1 MAFIAKTDWKQSD
14 LVETIEFNRINQ
26 GVVDNKTTLTNHIAD
41 KNNPHNVT
49 KAQIGLSDVDN
60 TSLASKP
67 TSRIYQKEVDKK
79 AYKNLSNVTAKDF
92 KNKAI
97 VAGIGGDIIPDNKLR
112 FNIQLTSEDNG
123 GISNSFIYAII
134 NNVIVAD
141 ALTSDTGQTM
151 IELEPGVYTSVTIK
165 VTPSNNRYEE
175 TNVTYDNINTYLGTS
190 QNITINLEKIPSIT
204 YGFTI
209 DATNSNPDTAI
220 VYTDDCAGWT
230 PIRGNNTDK
239 TINMGS
245 WANKWPLTAI
255 RPCLYKDGEVVAY
268 LNPNDYTKT
277 VDGADADITSGNAGD
292 VMIEF
297 PTIYYKVDAVK
308 DSSNVT
314 TSVKISVSDTE
325 QEGFDCYS
333 FYQIS
338 SADINTYPAPT
349 RKFDKLY
356 IGAYQSSV
364 IGSSTTLRSLS
375 ASGVEDTLT
384 YAKNSNGYSNTIPHP
399 MYKYGAPTNLSKL
412 RNSDWTLIKL
422 LFVLL
427 VKSLNSDDFCKLTY
441 IPTGG
446 SSSLPGLNPKPTYKF
461 IPSGW
466 GDQLGMFA
474 MEPNGKSEKFLGLE
488 NLYVKSYF
496 TYISDVNQSPV
507 GQNPSE
513 IYGQGKYIYPIYNKN
528 GRNRIT
534 NYDSLGFPNYTF
546 QGANVNRVDSIEQGY
561 TIRYYRPI
569 VDDPYMLFM
578 LTETNGVATTAT
590 YACDGLNVTNGYGN
604 ISSESYSVFG
614 VGGMREKSLTQT
626 NGREGLFSGYIVG
639 NGLAG
644 TGFDDYGKTSDAPDV
659 PMCYRLSTRYY
670 Y

>member
-1 MAFIAKTDWKQSD
+1 MAFIAKTDWEQND
-14 LVETIEFNRINQ
+14 LVETVEFNRIEL
-26 GVVDNKTTLTNHIAD
+26 GVQDNYTTIESHIAD
-41 KNNPHNVT
+41 TNNPHNDT
-49 KAQIGLSDVDN
+49 KDKIGLGNVDN
-60 TSLASKP
+60 TSAANKP
-67 TSRIYQKEVDKK
+67 TSRIYQKELDLK
-79 AYKNLSNVTAKDF
+79 ANKDLSNVTAKDF
-92 KNKAI
+92 KDKA
-97 VAGIGGDIIPDNKLR
+97 VNAGVGGDIIPDNKVR
-112 FNIQLTSEDNG
+112 FNINLTSEDND
-123 GISNSFIYAII
+123 GIANATVEVLI
-134 NNVIVAD
+134 NNTIID
-141 ALTSDTGQTM
+141 SIITDNLGNAL
-151 IELEPGVYTSVTIK
+151 IELEIDTDNTID
-165 VTPSNNRYEE
+165 VVFHVIPINNRYEE
-175 TNVTYDNINTYLGTS
+175 TSVTYSNIKQYAGTMINV
-190 QNITINLEKIPSIT
+190 QINLEKKPVIT

-209 DATNSNPDTAI
+209 DLSNSNPDTSI

-245 WANKWPLTAI
+245 WANKWPLTQI
-255 RPCLYKDGEVVAY
+255 KPCLYKDGAVVAY
-268 LNPNDYTKT
+268 LNPNDYTKK
-277 VDGADADITSGNAGD
+277 VDGTAADITSGNAGD
-292 VMIEF
+292 IMIEF

-308 DSSNVT
+308 DSNNVT

-338 SADINTYPAPT
+338 SVDINTYPAPT

-384 YAKNSNGYSNTIPHP
+384 YAINSNGYSDTTPHP

-427 VKSLNSDDFCKLTY
+427 VKSLNSDNFCKLDY
-441 IPTGG
+441 VPT
-446 SSSLPGLNPKPTYKF
+446 SLTYKF

-474 MEPNGKSEKFLGLE
+474 MEPDGKSEKFLGLE

-496 TYISDVNQSPV
+496 TYISDVNQSSV

-528 GRNRIT
+528 ERNRTT
-534 NYDSLGFPNYTF
+534 NSDSLGFPNYTF
-546 QGANVNRVDSIEQGY
+546 QGANVNRVDNIQQGY

-604 ISSESYSVFG
+604 INSNSHSVFG
-614 VGGMREKSLTQT
+614 VGGMRDKSLNLK

-639 NGLAG
+639 NGLAE
-644 TGFDDYGKTSDAPDV
+644 TEFNDYGKTTDAPNV
-659 PMCYRLSTRYY
+659 PMCYRLSTKYY